1 MIILKI
7 IVVAFLT
14 WLFLEI
20 VEETIKTIRRNR
32 IAREMRT
39 QFDILIAQDEFE
51 QGIDN
56 FISEI
61 KREKKAKKTVPS
73 KKKTTKKKSR

>member
-7 IVVAFLT
+7 VLVALLT
-14 WLFLEI
+14 WLILEVI
-20 VEETIKTIRRNR
+20 QETFRTIRRGR

-39 QFDILIAQDEFE
+39 QFDLLMAEDELDE
-51 QGIDN
+51 EIN
-56 FISEI
+56 KLVAEI
-61 KREKKAKKTVPS
+61 KREKKVKKTVPS